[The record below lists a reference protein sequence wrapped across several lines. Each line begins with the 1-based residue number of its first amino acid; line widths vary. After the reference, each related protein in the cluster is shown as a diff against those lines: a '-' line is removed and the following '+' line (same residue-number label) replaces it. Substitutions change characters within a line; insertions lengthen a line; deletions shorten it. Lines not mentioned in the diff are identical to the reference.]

1 MEGHFKRG
9 DILDLAVLHDVVVKS
24 GAWYS
29 YNGEK
34 IGQGREN
41 TKIYL
46 SEHPELMTE
55 IEALVRAKC
64 GFGGD
69 ADGGETDNNQKYND
83 KNGNKNNDKTGDDK

>member
-1 MEGHFKRG
+1 MFGKGISREG

-41 TKIYL
+41 TKIYM
-46 SEHPELMTE
+46 SEHPEFMAE

-69 ADGGETDNNQKYND
+69 QEDSSTDNKE
-83 KNGNKNNDKTGDDK
+83 KNSGKAGDGK